1 MGMLSHRQGWS
12 LAVIL
17 AIFPCVFYASD
28 TSDAPPTTF
37 RTGTSEVRIAFYATD
52 ENNHL
57 IEHVSADDFAVVDSG
72 IVIRDF
78 RSLTRTSETTLDV
91 IVLVDASDSVA
102 PSFQQTLRDV
112 LRLVSESASSIPE
125 DNVSVVTFAGLQSQV
140 LCAGD
145 CRVATKQE
153 RLLSLQP
160 RGMTPLFD
168 ALTFTARFMSHR
180 RTSSVRQVVILFSD
194 GNDNISM
201 TSAQEAMSKLIA
213 AGALL
218 YTVDLN
224 SSQPNAGPNSLLQ
237 QMTEATGG
245 RSIIP
250 HDDTVDVLESIL
262 ADLRASYVVTYSLP
276 SRAAGFHSL
285 RLLPKH
291 NLNLRFHCRRG
302 YFYEE
307 SRTQ

>member
-1 MGMLSHRQGWS
+1 MAMLSHRQGWW

-52 ENNHL
+52 ENNRL
-57 IEHVSADDFAVVDSG
+57 KENFAADDFAVVDSG
-72 IVIRDF
+72 TVIRSF
-78 RSLTRTSETTLDV
+78 RSLTRTRETTLDF

-102 PSFQQTLRDV
+102 PRFRQTVQDV

-145 CRVATKQE
+145 CRTAAKQE
-153 RLLSLQP
+153 SILSLHP
-160 RGMTPLFD
+160 GGMTPLFD
-168 ALTFTARFMSHR
+168 ALTFTVRFMSHR
-180 RTSSVRQVVILFSD
+180 RSSSVRQVLILFSD
-194 GNDNISM
+194 GGDNISM
-201 TSAQEAMSKLIA
+201 TSAQEALAKLMA
-213 AGALL
+213 ASTLL
-218 YTVDLN
+218 YAVNLN
-224 SSQPNAGPNSLLQ
+224 SPQQNTDSDSLLQ
-237 QMTEATGG
+237 QMAEATGG
-245 RSIIP
+245 RSIFV

-262 ADLRASYVVTYSLP
+262 NDLHASYVVTYSLP
-276 SRAAGFHSL
+276 SRTAGFHSL

-291 NLNLRFHCRRG
+291 NLKLRFHCRRG
-302 YFYEE
+302 YFYDE
-307 SRTQ
+307 TQ

>member
-37 RTGTSEVRIAFYATD
+37 RTGTSEVRIAFYTTD

-57 IEHVSADDFAVVDSG
+57 IEHVGVDDFAIVDTG
-72 IVIRDF
+72 TVIRNF

-91 IVLVDASDSVA
+91 VVLVDASDSVV
-102 PSFQQTLRDV
+102 PHFQQTVRDV
-112 LRLVSESASSIPE
+112 LRLVSESSSSIPE
-125 DNVSVVTFAGLQSQV
+125 ENVSVVTFAGLQSQV
-140 LCAGD
+140 VCAGD
-145 CRVATKQE
+145 CGSPAKQE
-153 RLLSLQP
+153 RLLSLHP
-160 RGMTPLFD
+160 GGMTPLFD

-180 RTSSVRQVVILFSD
+180 RTSGMRQVLILFSD

-201 TSAQEAMSKLIA
+201 TTAQEALIKLIA
-213 AGALL
+213 AGTLL

-224 SSQPNAGPNSLLQ
+224 SSQPSEGPNSLLQ
-237 QMTEATGG
+237 QMAEATGG

-250 HDDTVDVLESIL
+250 RDDTVDVLESIL
-262 ADLRASYVVTYSLP
+262 EDLRASYVVTYSLP
-276 SRAAGFHSL
+276 NRTAGFHSL

-307 SRTQ
+307 NQ